1 MDLVNKFPSM
11 KDSMQLHRFTRHL
24 TFFSIF
30 LVHIGMILIW
40 QGTSPSPNS
49 ISNTD
54 KVLLLLPL
62 PQQKQAIEVTQQKN
76 LKQIS
81 PTSTIAR
88 TNKKNI
94 NTPEFSTAKIQT
106 PSPEFEALSAP
117 PSTPSPSSPDI
128 QKNIRELSLSLK
140 DDFLKQEKNY
150 RPDGKSS
157 SENMKKFSN
166 TLAGVVQSQTEGTV
180 IEKKF
185 AYDGRP
191 VSKIKTPF
199 GTHCVRHPKAGEKLE
214 LSPPPLPVG
223 CGEL

>member
-1 MDLVNKFPSM
+1 MDLPNKFPSM
-11 KDSMQLHRFTRHL
+11 KGTMQLHRFSRYL
-24 TFFSIF
+24 TFFPIF
-30 LVHIGMILIW
+30 FVHIGMILIW
-40 QGTSPSPNS
+40 QRTSPSPNS

-76 LKQIS
+76 LKQVN
-81 PTSTIAR
+81 PTSTIAH

-94 NTPEFSTAKIQT
+94 NTPKFSTAKIQT

-117 PSTPSPSSPDI
+117 PSTPSPSSPEI

-166 TLAGVVQSQTEGTV
+166 TLAGVVQSQTEGVV

-199 GTHCVRHPKAGEKLE
+199 NTYCVQHLKAGEKLE
-214 LSPPPLPVG
+214 LSPPPLPVR

>member
-1 MDLVNKFPSM
+1 MDLVNEFHSM
-11 KDSMQLHRFTRHL
+11 KGSMQLHRFTRYL
-24 TFFSIF
+24 TFFSIL

-40 QGTSPSPNS
+40 QGASPSPNS
-49 ISNTD
+49 IANTD
-54 KVLLLLPL
+54 KVLLLLAL
-62 PQQKQAIEVTQQKN
+62 PQQKQTIEITQQKTP
-76 LKQIS
+76 KQIS

-88 TNKKNI
+88 VNKKTI
-94 NTPEFSTAKIQT
+94 NTPEPITAKIQT
-106 PSPEFEALSAP
+106 PNTEFESLSAP
-117 PSTPSPSSPDI
+117 PSTPSPSSPAI
-128 QKNIRELSLSLK
+128 QKNIRKLSLSLK

-150 RPDGKSS
+150 RPDSKSS